1 MRLQNNIKYSGLC
14 ADDQIK
20 YCGAVGMSSYLA
32 KQTLFTSKF
41 SGFTLNKNPYYVYYV
56 CFYYYVYFFYYVYFY
71 YYVYYVSDLSRV
83 FWGKMGTLNLQRR
96 PHGQGRAQ
104 KFSKYVPA
112 DTLKMH
118 SLALSVLTFLCKTFS
133 TSIKLSLRKTLFR
146 GSFFKKS
153 YIQIKNLYD
162 YKLVTAAK

>member
-1 MRLQNNIKYSGLC
+1 MRLQNNITYSGLC

-20 YCGAVGMSSYLA
+20 YCGAVGISRYLA

-56 CFYYYVYFFYYVYFY
+56 CSYYYA
-71 YYVYYVSDLSRV
+71 YYVSDLSRV

-96 PHGQGRAQ
+96 QHGQGRAQ

>member
-1 MRLQNNIKYSGLC
+1 MRLQNNITYSGLC

-20 YCGAVGMSSYLA
+20 YCGAVGISRYLA

-56 CFYYYVYFFYYVYFY
+56 CSY

-83 FWGKMGTLNLQRR
+83 F
-96 PHGQGRAQ
+96 QGRAQ

-153 YIQIKNLYD
+153 YIQIKHLYD